1 MARRMRI
8 DNYAVPDA
16 PRLGWRGWLRWM
28 WRQVTSMRVAL
39 ILLLLLGAAAIPG
52 SILPQRPRNP
62 ASVVRYLADHATAG
76 PWLDRLGFF
85 DVYGSAWF
93 TAIYLLLFASLIGCI
108 IPRTITYARAIRRP
122 PSAAPTSLARYE
134 VRADARVA
142 DAQDAVARA
151 SAALR
156 PTTGWSG
163 VAARVAGYRIR
174 VDDREVRG
182 KRQVALAAEAGGLRE
197 WGNLAFHIA
206 LVGVLACVALGSV
219 FTYRGQA
226 IVVEGRT
233 FTNAVVSYDSFS
245 AGRGFRPESLE
256 PFTLTLD
263 AFHADYSTAG
273 LPTDYRADVTL
284 AEPGRDPRDVTI
296 RVNDPLGVGGA
307 NVYLQGNG
315 YAPSITVRDSTG
327 AVALSG
333 PVPFLPKD
341 AAYTSTGVLKVP
353 DVTTG
358 PQIGIRAT
366 LLPTAA
372 PNAGS
377 VVSLSPRPLNPV
389 IVFEVYTGDLGLDTG
404 VPQNVYVLDETRL
417 SPVRDASGAPDIFV
431 IAPGETV
438 DLPDGLGSVTWDALP
453 RFVAFDLRSDPTL
466 PWLLASAILALVG
479 LALTL
484 FASQR
489 RVWVVAEERGRTT
502 VVTAAALGPGQD
514 EGLRAEV
521 GRVIAAIT
529 DEREEAWTPRT

>member
-1 MARRMRI
+1 MARRARL
-8 DNYAVPDA
+8 DNYAVADA

-39 ILLLLLGAAAIPG
+39 ILLLLLGVAAIPG

-62 ASVVRYLADHATAG
+62 ASVASYIADHSAG

-108 IPRTITYARAIRRP
+108 IPRTVTYARAIRRP
-122 PSAAPTSLARYE
+122 PSPAPSSLARYE
-134 VRADARVA
+134 PRADARVA
-142 DAQDAVARA
+142 DAGDAIARA
-151 SAALR
+151 AATLR
-156 PTTGWSG
+156 PTTGWPG
-163 VAARVAGYRIR
+163 VRARLGGYRVR
-174 VDDREVRG
+174 VDERTVRG
-182 KRQVALAAEAGGLRE
+182 RRQAALAAEAGALRE

-206 LVGVLACVALGSV
+206 LVGVLACVALGS
-219 FTYRGQA
+219 FLTYRGQA

-256 PFTLTLD
+256 PFTLTLR
-263 AFHADYSTAG
+263 AFHADFSATGA
-273 LPTDYRADVTL
+273 PTDYRADVTL
-284 AEPGRDPRDVTI
+284 TEPGRDPRDATI

-315 YAPSITVRDSTG
+315 YAPSLTVRDSAG
-327 AVALSG
+327 EVALSG
-333 PVPFLPKD
+333 PVPFLPQD

-366 LLPTAA
+366 LLPTASSGVA
-372 PNAGS
+372 SP
-377 VVSLSPRPLNPV
+377 VSLAPQPLNPV
-389 IVFEVYTGDLGLDTG
+389 IVFQVFTGDLGLDTG
-404 VPQNVYVLDETRL
+404 IPQNVYVLDTTRL
-417 SPVRDASGAPDIFV
+417 SVVRDADGAPATFTIT
-431 IAPGETV
+431 PGESV
-438 DLPDGLGSVTWDALP
+438 DLPDGLGTVTWDALP
-453 RFVAFDLRSDPTL
+453 RFVAFDLRADPTL
-466 PWLLASAILALVG
+466 PWLLASAVLALVG

-489 RVWVVAEERGRTT
+489 RVWVVAEARGRTT

-514 EGLRAEV
+514 EGLRDEV
-521 GRVIAAIT
+521 ERVIAAMT